1 MANVKKVI
9 KLITGEIIFG
19 NMEGVESA
27 NGQEIL
33 IKQPYQAKEGNI
45 MPYGILDLG
54 NGPGAVQIH
63 PMNVIWS
70 SPLEDFP
77 EIEKAY
83 LKATTGIEI
92 QEKSKIII

>member
-1 MANVKKVI
+1 MAVKKLI
-9 KLITGEIIFG
+9 KIITGELIFG
-19 NMEGVESA
+19 SMEGVDTP

-54 NGPGAVQIH
+54 NAPGAVQIH

-77 EIEKAY
+77 EIETAY
-83 LKATTGIEI
+83 LKATTSIEVN
-92 QEKSKIII
+92 ETPKIIL

>member
-19 NMEGVESA
+19 NMEGVETA

-33 IKQPYQAKEGNI
+33 VKRPYQAKDGNI

-54 NGPGAVQIH
+54 NAPGAVQIH

-77 EIEKAY
+77 EIETAY
-83 LKATTGIEI
+83 LKATTGIEV